1 LKAVAI
7 QHGDKPP
14 VKPSLNTVLDGTY
27 TPLSRPI
34 FIYVRKQSLEEKP
47 AVAAFVEL
55 YLNNV
60 KALSAEVS
68 YVPLSDEA
76 YKLAKQRFEKRQAGT
91 SFGGKSEGSLR
102 VEEILKRE
110 PTS

>member
-1 LKAVAI
+1 
-7 QHGDKPP
+7 
-14 VKPSLNTVLDGTY
+14 VLDGTY

-34 FIYVRKQSLEEKP
+34 FIYANKKSLDEKP
-47 AVAAFVEL
+47 AVAAFVEF

-76 YKLAKQRFEKRQAGT
+76 YKLAKQRLEKRQTGT
-91 SFGGKSEGSLR
+91 SFGGKSEGGVK
-102 VEEILKRE
+102 VEEILKQE